1 MPARIRRFVAPM
13 VVVLVLGAGAW
24 AYAARPGE
32 SAPVPDRS
40 KESVARLALRPP
52 INGIFY
58 RWTEPQ
64 HRVALAKQRLIVGC
78 MTKLGFRYEP
88 APVAEVT
95 DGTAERPSPFGL
107 EPLPPRGTEP
117 SESLPP
123 EQPRSKAFTRAL
135 YGDPDHKISAK
146 GASLQVSRPADGCQ
160 AEAEQRLLG
169 GTEGR
174 LRYLRLRLQLHDG
187 QNESLE
193 RLDQD
198 AQFRAVNERWRTCVL
213 RAGVE
218 TTDPVTLVKSLP
230 ADTDLYKHPAAQ
242 ADLRCKGE
250 TDYLA
255 ISYTRLAAEQS
266 KWLTENPEVLPGWRS
281 LQLRQSTVAGEV
293 LG

>member
-1 MPARIRRFVAPM
+1 MPARIRRFVAPV
-13 VVVLVLGAGAW
+13 VVVLVLGAAAW
-24 AYAARPGE
+24 AYAARPGQ
-32 SAPVPDRS
+32 SAPVDRP

-52 INGIFY
+52 INGLFY

-64 HRVALAKQRLIVGC
+64 RRVALARQRLIVGC
-78 MTKLGFRYEP
+78 MAKLGFRYEP

-107 EPLPPRGTEP
+107 EPLPRPGAQPSGT
-117 SESLPP
+117 LPP
-123 EQPRSKAFTRAL
+123 ERPRSEAFTRAL
-135 YGDPDHKISAK
+135 YGDPDDKISAK
-146 GASLQVSRPADGCQ
+146 GAYLQVSRPADGCQ

-174 LRYLRLRLQLHDG
+174 LRYLRLRLLLHDG

-193 RLDQD
+193 RLDRD
-198 AQFRAVNERWRTCVL
+198 AEFRAVNARWRQCVR

-218 TTDPVTLVKSLP
+218 TTDPVTLAKSLP
-230 ADTDLYKHPAAQ
+230 DGTDIHKHPAAL
-242 ADLRCKGE
+242 ADLECKDE

-255 ISYTRLAAEQS
+255 IAYTRLAAVQS
-266 KWLTENPEVLPGWRS
+266 KWLTENPKALPDWKS
-281 LQLRQSTVAGEV
+281 LQLRQSRAAAEV